1 MYIQLEEE
9 IIVYFVS
16 SLDQSFPKNIKN
28 VCKNLTQGGGARYL
42 YYMFENK
49 VYQTKKHKYRWWCLN
64 GENNMYLKIK

>member
-42 YYMFENK
+42 YYMLENK
-49 VYQTKKHKYRWWCLN
+49 VYQTRSEERRVGKEC
-64 GENNMYLKIK
+64 